1 MLVVMHAHATQ
12 EQINQVVREIRH
24 MSLNAH
30 PLPGATRTAIGIT
43 GNLSAVDA
51 RTLEVLPG
59 VMELLRVTK
68 PYKLASREMHAD
80 DTHVSISPLSLGGE
94 RSGVR
99 GASVTIGPGNFTLI
113 AGPCS
118 VENED
123 MILRTAEFL
132 QERGVNLMRAGA
144 YKPRTSP
151 YAFQG
156 LGQEGLDI
164 LARVREK
171 TGIGIVTELMDT
183 ESADAVEQACD
194 VIQIGTRNM
203 QNFSLLRRVSRTR
216 KPVLL
221 KRGMSATLEEWLM
234 AAEYVMAGGNYNVV
248 LCERGVRT
256 FADHSRNTL
265 DLSII
270 PPVRKLSHLPIL
282 VDPSHG
288 TGKRDYVPP
297 MALAGM
303 AAGADGL
310 LIEIHPDPDHA
321 LSDGAQSLS
330 FPAFDELIQSL
341 RRLAEPLG
349 KAIN

>member
-1 MLVVMHAHATQ
+1 MLVVMHSHATP
-12 EQINQVVREIRH
+12 EQVERVLEAIRD
-24 MSLNAH
+24 LDLTPH
-30 PLPGATRTAIGIT
+30 PMPGATRTAIGIT
-43 GNLSAVDA
+43 GNVGAVDP
-51 RTLEVLPG
+51 RPLEVLPG

-68 PYKLASREMHAD
+68 PYKLASREMHEAD
-80 DTHVSISPLSLGGE
+80 TYVKLPQT
-94 RSGVR
+94 
-99 GASVTIGPGNFTLI
+99 TIGPGTFTVI

-123 MILRTAEFL
+123 MILRTAECL
-132 QERGVNLMRAGA
+132 RGHGVHLLRAGA
-144 YKPRTSP
+144 FKPRTSP

-156 LGQEGLDI
+156 MGREGLDI
-164 LARVREK
+164 LARVRAK

-183 ESADAVEQACD
+183 ENAAAAEAAAD

-203 QNFSLLRRVSRTR
+203 QNFSLLKCVSKAR

-221 KRGMSATLEEWLM
+221 KRGLSATLEEWLM
-234 AAEYVMAGGNYNVV
+234 AAEYVMAGGNYNVI

-256 FADHSRNTL
+256 FSDHSRNTL
-265 DLSII
+265 DLSVI
-270 PPVRKLSHLPIL
+270 PPAKRLSHLPIL

-297 MALAGM
+297 MALAAM

-310 LIEIHPDPDHA
+310 LIEVHPDPDHA

-330 FPAFDELIQSL
+330 FEGFAKLQESL
-341 RRLAEPLG
+341 KRLAEPLG
-349 KAIN
+349 RTLN

>member
-1 MLVVMHAHATQ
+1 MLVVMHSHATP
-12 EQINQVVREIRH
+12 EQIEAVVAAVRN
-24 MSLNAH
+24 MNLTPH

-43 GNLSAVDA
+43 GNISAVDP

-59 VMELLRVTK
+59 VLELIRVTK
-68 PYKLASREMHAD
+68 PYKLASREMHQD
-80 DTHVSISPLSLGGE
+80 STV
-94 RSGVR
+94 VR
-99 GASVTIGPGNFTLI
+99 LPQTTIGPETFTLI

-118 VENED
+118 VENEG

-132 QERGVNLMRAGA
+132 VSHGVRLMRAGA
-144 YKPRTSP
+144 FKPRSSP
-151 YAFQG
+151 YSFQG
-156 LGQEGLDI
+156 LGLEGLEI
-164 LARVREK
+164 LDRARRR

-183 ESADAVEQACD
+183 ENADAVEEAAD
-194 VIQIGTRNM
+194 MIQIGTRNM
-203 QNFSLLRRVSRTR
+203 QNFSLLKRVAKAR

-256 FADHSRNTL
+256 FSDHSRNTL
-265 DLSII
+265 DLSVI
-270 PPVRKLSHLPIL
+270 PPVKHLSHLPIL

-297 MALAGM
+297 MALASL

-310 LIEIHPDPDHA
+310 LIEVHPDPPRA
-321 LSDGAQSLS
+321 MSDGAQSLD
-330 FPAFDELIQSL
+330 FPGLERLLESL

-349 KAIN
+349 RKLA